1 VLSTPV
7 QHPNNPKN
15 ICSRGGGGGVGGG
28 RYLHISDQTI
38 QKASCKL
45 GGQGPLELHFGG
57 GKWVVRAPKPPVP
70 PPEILCLVTGSKRQC
85 SQAFGR
91 DCLCCEPLKHVMD
104 HNTALIWATD
114 LSIRL
119 ACDAPHFV
127 AKAFGRR
134 NDHWA
139 TERQLTTSQS
149 SESCVGWPMEP
160 QRASKTIDA

>member
-1 VLSTPV
+1 VGG
-7 QHPNNPKN
+7 
-15 ICSRGGGGGVGGG
+15 RGGGGGV
-28 RYLHISDQTI
+28 R
-38 QKASCKL
+38 
-45 GGQGPLELHFGG
+45 GGQVFAHIRPNNSEGFLQIGRAGSTRATFRGG